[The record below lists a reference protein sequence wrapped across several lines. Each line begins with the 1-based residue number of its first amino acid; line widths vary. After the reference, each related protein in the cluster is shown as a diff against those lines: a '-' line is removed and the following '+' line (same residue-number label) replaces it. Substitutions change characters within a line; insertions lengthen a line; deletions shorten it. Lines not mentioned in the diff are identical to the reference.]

1 MFFLQVFWYIWM
13 KDCEGFFT
21 VLHNQQVNATHTPKV
36 KG

>member
-1 MFFLQVFWYIWM
+1 M

-36 KG
+36 KGSPINTITTKC